1 MYELLKNT
9 QFLLVS
15 LTNLC
20 LFLVVSTWSFLPV
33 FIVNLGGNNF
43 DVGLVMGSIGVTSLG
58 ALPLLAPLIDRF
70 GRKIF
75 ILTGI
80 FIIGVSNACF
90 LLFDAYSPLMMVVR
104 LVQGVAFAACFNGC
118 ATFVADIVPPDKRA
132 QGFGLFGVSGSTAV
146 AIGPYVGETLLL
158 HWGFPSYFWLLVGF
172 GMLGFCTAIMVQN
185 KPLKRPSSKPR
196 GFFPTAFRD
205 GHLAMMAVAAVCGSG
220 FAAMNTFYPLH
231 VRNLGYQAGAFFVC
245 YGVSLVLVRVLL
257 GALADNMRREKLIF
271 YCILGF
277 GLLLFGTS
285 HIASLIQTILLGA
298 LFGLVQGLS
307 YPAMMARM
315 VDRSNEG
322 NRAVVVSLFT
332 GSFGVGINVSVL
344 GWGYIANQEGLAAMF
359 LIGGVLMFA
368 AAAIFFWQFMVGKPW
383 RGQTGQTP

>member
-1 MYELLKNT
+1 
-9 QFLLVS
+9 
-15 LTNLC
+15 
-20 LFLVVSTWSFLPV
+20 
-33 FIVNLGGNNF
+33 
-43 DVGLVMGSIGVTSLG
+43 
-58 ALPLLAPLIDRF
+58 
-70 GRKIF
+70 
-75 ILTGI
+75 
-80 FIIGVSNACF
+80 
-90 LLFDAYSPLMMVVR
+90 
-104 LVQGVAFAACFNGC
+104 